1 VEELTLVASCDGNA
15 LPVGAWSVA
24 DPKGTVVLFHGIP
37 SVSPEAPGT
46 PGYRELARTIADAG
60 WNAVWADLRAV
71 RNSPGFFT
79 IEGWVRDVAAVAD
92 VARGLGAAKLIL
104 VGSSAGG
111 AVAAQAIARGLA
123 ADGLA
128 LLGTPATWVSF
139 ASSPDLAAML
149 ITRDAGMALSDEV
162 LADPRAWAAEFTD
175 VETERA
181 VADLEIPILIVHG
194 TADDVVPV
202 EHADRIAKNA
212 RNAEIVII
220 PDASHRLRHEARAV
234 NALLGWLERQAS

>member
-1 VEELTLVASCDGNA
+1 MEELTLVATCDGNA
-15 LPVGAWSVA
+15 LAVGAWRVA

-37 SVSPEAPGT
+37 SATPDAPGA
-46 PGYRELARTIADAG
+46 PGYREFARTIADAG
-60 WNAVWADLRAV
+60 WNAVWADMRAV

-79 IEGWVRDVAAVAD
+79 IEGWVRDVGAVAD

-111 AVAAQAIARGLA
+111 AVAAKAIARGVA

-128 LLGTPATWVSF
+128 LLGTPAAWVSF

-149 ITRDAGMALSDEV
+149 ITREAGMALSEEV
-162 LADPRAWAAEFTD
+162 LADPRAWAAEFAD

-181 VADLEIPILIVHG
+181 VVDLEIPILIVHG

-212 RNAEIVII
+212 RDVETAII
-220 PDASHRLRHEARAV
+220 PGASHRLRHEPEAV
-234 NALLGWLERQAS
+234 DILLEWLERQAS